1 MPRAAR
7 LASAFVL
14 ATSALIAC
22 PLAAQ
27 TEFAVPLGRGQLRVD
42 FVPVWSSWSQRW
54 QPGTTGTVPL
64 ASDYTTDSL
73 GVATLP
79 FLTTWQ
85 DTLRTATAIPGFSLN
100 LGHPL
105 VALNA
110 SVRTM
115 PIAIE
120 YGLAS
125 RLSVGFTVPIVR
137 SRMDVGFQID
147 TAAARR
153 SNVGLNPG
161 IADTSRV
168 NGFRLQMDSVLAAL
182 QTEAASGPAA
192 LRAEAQAQIAALKP
206 FLAASFSPF
215 LPRGGTAAAESI
227 AARISAADSTY
238 ARLAAQYDSLGI
250 PMPAINKPF
259 AMPDTTALQTAD
271 LVAYFLDPAL
281 GVGSDSFATIV
292 RTRLG
297 DVTAHATYQLAEG
310 RRYRGQIVVTVRF
323 PTGVPASANDI
334 FDVGTGT
341 HEYGLEGALAND
353 FLLSSAFL
361 VHAVARAGASASDQ
375 VPMRVTPPTLPIAP
389 LTSVAEIKR
398 QPAPY
403 LALDLDP
410 TWMLDD
416 AFSVRLAYGFFTQ
429 GATKHSYV
437 NAGDELRVGL
447 PASVLDEDTA
457 MRWMRLGAEVT
468 FVTTNRYAA
477 GQASLPYSISV
488 GYDHTFWGAGG
499 RVPKL
504 SDFHLSLRA
513 YFRLFR

>member
-42 FVPVWSSWSQRW
+42 FVPFWSSWSQRW

-79 FLTTWQ
+79 FLGTWQ
-85 DTLRTATAIPGFSLN
+85 DTLRSVTGIPGFSLN

-115 PIAIE
+115 PIAFE
-120 YGLAS
+120 YGLTS
-125 RLSVGFTVPIVR
+125 RLSIGITVPLVR
-137 SRMDVGFQID
+137 SRVDVGFRMD
-147 TAAARR
+147 TAAARK

-161 IADTSRV
+161 IADTSQV

-182 QTEAASGPAA
+182 QVQAASGPAA
-192 LRAEAQAQIAALKP
+192 LRAQAQAEIAALKP
-206 FLAASFSPF
+206 FLATSFSPF
-215 LPRGGTAAAESI
+215 LPRAGTAAAESI
-227 AARISAADSTY
+227 ASRSTVADSLY
-238 ARLAAQYDSLGI
+238 KQLAAQYDSLGI
-250 PMPAINKPF
+250 VLPVINRAL
-259 AMPDTTALQTAD
+259 AMPDTSALQTAD
-271 LVAYFLDPAL
+271 LEAYFLDPAL
-281 GVGSDSFATIV
+281 GVGSDSFATVV

-297 DVTAHATYQLAEG
+297 DVTAHATYQFAEG
-310 RRYRGQIVVTVRF
+310 RRYRGQLLVTVRF
-323 PTGVPASANDI
+323 PTGTPPSASNF
-334 FDVGTGT
+334 FDLGTGT
-341 HEYGLEGALAND
+341 HEYGLEGALASD
-353 FLLSSAFL
+353 FLLSPAFL
-361 VHAVARAGASASDQ
+361 VHAVARAGASSSDQ
-375 VPMRVTPPTLPIAP
+375 IPMRVTPPELPIAP

-403 LALDLDP
+403 LAVDLDP

-429 GATKHSYV
+429 GTMKHSYV
-437 NAGDELRVGL
+437 NSADELRVGL
-447 PASVLDEDTA
+447 PASVLDEGTA
-457 MRWMRLGAEVT
+457 MRWMRLGTEVT

-477 GQASLPYSISV
+477 GLASLPYSVSV
-488 GYDHTFWGAGG
+488 GYDNTIWGSGG
-499 RVPKL
+499 RVPKS
-504 SDFHLSLRA
+504 SDFYINLRA
-513 YFRLFR
+513 YFRLFK